1 MNMRYFFFAG
11 LLIIAIAVVLA
22 HPVVAQAPGTQLAPL
37 VTPSPKR
44 LVVFE
49 ALMRPT

>member
-1 MNMRYFFFAG
+1 MRHFFLG
-11 LLIIAIAVVLA
+11 SLLISVIAVVLA
-22 HPVVAQAPGTQLAPL
+22 HPVIAQAPGTQLEAL
-37 VTPSPKR
+37 TAPSPKR